1 MLLKNFDT
9 LPNKIYDDSSGQQH
23 ALDLFHQ
30 AANRIPAYKDFLHQ
44 HNIDPAQIH
53 NMADFA
59 HVPYMDKANYITKYP
74 LDQLCWDG
82 QLRGLNYIVSS
93 SGSSGE
99 PFYWPRGETQ
109 DQISAYIYLEIFRD
123 IFSAHLHPT
132 LVINSY
138 GQGTWIAGTEL
149 YTSMRLISDH
159 YPSFTVINTG
169 IDAEL
174 AVKQIRKLSGHYS
187 QLIICGYPPFLKDI
201 IDLGVSQ
208 GLSWSSLAP
217 HLVTAGEAIS
227 PAWRKH
233 VLQVL
238 GYGQEPADMAKIIN
252 LYGLADAGVVA
263 AETPATLTLRA
274 QTEDQVVP
282 DILGGNQAVSFS
294 QFHPDLRYFESDQDN
309 KLILTTLSGIPLIRY
324 DTKDYGVVAS
334 AKSIQEHFA
343 DKLQPQQRDML
354 HTWQAPYLSLFGRKD
369 FSITLYAV
377 NVYADHVRASLDHVL
392 GQGKLT
398 GRFVMAKE
406 MDSEMNP
413 VFVIRLELATDQQP
427 DQVEKNQLSELITQ
441 NLRKQNSEYNE
452 LYEKVGSKV
461 TPQLKFETKGTIGY
475 ESGKKHKW
483 VKPD

>member
-1 MLLKNFDT
+1 MLLKNPDT
-9 LPNKIYDDSSGQQH
+9 LPNKIYDNTSGQQQ
-23 ALDLFHQ
+23 ALDLFRQ
-30 AANRIPAYKDFLHQ
+30 AAARIPAYKDFLNQ
-44 HNIDPAQIH
+44 HNIDPSQIQT
-53 NMADFA
+53 MADFA
-59 HVPYMDKANYITKYP
+59 QVPYMDKTNYITKYP

-99 PFYWPRGETQ
+99 PFYWPRGEAQ

-123 IFSAHLHPT
+123 IFSAHLQPT

-149 YTSMRLISDH
+149 YTSMRMISDY
-159 YPSFTVINTG
+159 YPNFSVINTG

-174 AVKQIRKLSGHYS
+174 AVKQISKLSGHYS

-201 IDLGVSQ
+201 IDLGVER
-208 GLSWSSLAP
+208 GLSWQTLKP

-233 VLQVL
+233 ILQIL
-238 GYGQEPADMAKIIN
+238 GYGQDTAELAKIIN

-263 AETPATLTLRA
+263 AESPATLALRA
-274 QTEDQVVP
+274 QSESQAAP
-282 DILGGNQAVSFS
+282 EILGGNQTVSLG
-294 QFHPDLRYFESDQDN
+294 QFHPDLRYFESDQEN
-309 KLILTTLSGIPLIRY
+309 KIILTTLSGIPLIRY

-334 AKSIQEHFA
+334 AQSIQEYYA
-343 DKLQPQQRDML
+343 GKMRPKDQEILQS
-354 HTWQAPYLSLFGRKD
+354 WQAPYLGLFGRKD

-377 NVYADHVRASLDHVL
+377 NVYADHVRASLDQVL
-392 GQGKLT
+392 GHGQLT

-406 MDSEMNP
+406 MDLDMNP

-427 DQVEKNQLSELITQ
+427 RPNEKSQLVELITQ

-461 TPQLKFETKGTIGY
+461 TPQLKFEAKGSISY